1 MNYHL
6 NLLFDPTEDICKK
19 GRFLPD
25 NEGRDPNLRSRC
37 WIQRT
42 TGDWTFKA
50 KSDSVVSIK
59 KNSNVGV
66 AIGIPL
72 SDEYT
77 VNFIKMWVLVAHD
90 ENTGSPT
97 RDNANSTPFFYMT
110 DGGETIEQTIF
121 WNTEPDIDRV
131 PDNYLWKVL
140 ELGTAI
146 LDPTKGESNRAQ
158 YRIQVAAHIGW
169 TINGR
174 LYEMQVG
181 HDPVMQVDDVT

>member
-110 DGGETIEQTIF
+110 DGGETIEHNIF
-121 WNTEPDIDRV
+121 WNVEENIEAG
-131 PDNYLWKVL
+131 DNYLWKVR
-140 ELGTAI
+140 ELGTAE
-146 LDPTKGESNRAQ
+146 LDPTKGESNGAQ

-174 LYEMQVG
+174 LFEMQVG